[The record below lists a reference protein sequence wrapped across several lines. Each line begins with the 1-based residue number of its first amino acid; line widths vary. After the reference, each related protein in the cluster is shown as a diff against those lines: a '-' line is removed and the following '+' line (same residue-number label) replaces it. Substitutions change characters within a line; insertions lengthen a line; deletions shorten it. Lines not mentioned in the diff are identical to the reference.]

1 MTAIRI
7 HMSQQLAIK
16 IRVEA
21 KLHQLIER
29 VLALKIEEIKRVD
42 MDCCVVVG

>member
-1 MTAIRI
+1 
-7 HMSQQLAIK
+7 
-16 IRVEA
+16 VEA
-21 KLHQLIER
+21 PLQQLIER